1 MDTEFALFFCRRP
14 GAKDASRGEDEAD
27 GKAAAEA
34 AAS

>member
-1 MDTEFALFFCRRP
+1 MDTEWRFFLQET
-14 GAKDASRGEDEAD
+14 GAKDASLGEDEAD